1 MRVIA
6 GELCS
11 RRIKSVPG
19 LEVRPT
25 PDRLREALFYV
36 LAPRIAGTIFLDCYA
51 GSGSVGIEAL
61 SRGAK
66 RAIFV
71 ERNGR
76 ALEVLRENLKSLG
89 IEGRAIVRRVL
100 SKEHEADIAFI
111 DPPYHLEGE
120 YRSALEILADTPC
133 ELVIAQHAT
142 RFGLEDRYGR
152 LIKGRVLRQ
161 GDNCLSFFDRSAG
174 E

>member
-1 MRVIA
+1 
-6 GELCS
+6 
-11 RRIKSVPG
+11 
-19 LEVRPT
+19 
-25 PDRLREALFYV
+25 
-36 LAPRIAGTIFLDCYA
+36 
-51 GSGSVGIEAL
+51 VGIEAL
-61 SRGAK
+61 SRGAR

-89 IEGRAIVRRVL
+89 IEGRAIVARVL
-100 SKEHEADIAFI
+100 SEKHEADIAFI

-120 YRSALEILADTPC
+120 YRSALEMLADTPC

-142 RFGLEDRYGR
+142 RCALEDRYGR
-152 LIKGRVLRQ
+152 LTKGRVLRQ
-161 GDNCLSFFDRSAG
+161 GDNCLSFFGRSAG